1 MATLAGTL
9 FTALVVV
16 SASLTAIVLAVRH
29 VGMLAFLDLAAT
41 SRAIAFSIGHGT
53 DSFGS
58 GCLRLKEQAVLP
70 V

>member
-1 MATLAGTL
+1 MATLAGAL
-9 FTALVVV
+9 LTALVVM
-16 SASLTAIVLAVRH
+16 SAGLTAIVLAVRH
-29 VGMLAFLDLAAT
+29 IGMLTFLDLAAT

-53 DSFGS
+53 DSFGG